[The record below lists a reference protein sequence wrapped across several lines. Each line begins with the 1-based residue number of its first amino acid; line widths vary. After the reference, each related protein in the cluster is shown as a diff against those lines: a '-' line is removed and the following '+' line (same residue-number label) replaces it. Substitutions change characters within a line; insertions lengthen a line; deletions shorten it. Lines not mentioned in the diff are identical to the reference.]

1 MYTKCYKKTKKRE
14 KMSKKKQLDSVQTVA
29 LLDILKNRFEQ
40 NMQRHQ
46 GLVWS
51 DIEDQLRHQPE
62 KLWSLDQMEVTG
74 GEPDVVVTDAD
85 SSEIIF
91 YDCSIETPKG
101 RRSLCYDRAALDAR
115 KEHKPKNNA
124 IDVVETM
131 GAELLTEAQYRQ
143 FQEIENFDLKTSS
156 WVKTPED
163 VRTLGGAIFCDS
175 RYGRVFTYHNG
186 AQSYYATRGFR
197 CRLKIK

>member
-1 MYTKCYKKTKKRE
+1 
-14 KMSKKKQLDSVQTVA
+14 MSKKKQLDSVQTVA

-74 GEPDVVVTDAD
+74 GEPDVVVIDAD

-101 RRSLCYDRAALDAR
+101 RRSLCYDRTALDAR

-131 GAELLTEAQYRQ
+131 GVELLTEAQYRQ